1 MHIMVVCAMW
11 GSQFWM
17 MRQIAA
23 GYVLHIRSK
32 IVKIVTQIKSGR
44 SLS

>member
-1 MHIMVVCAMW
+1 MHIMAVCAMW

-32 IVKIVTQIKSGR
+32 IVTQIKSGR
-44 SLS
+44 NLS